1 MKHALICLAS
11 YGIFLSNTA
20 FADAYITVLESEN
33 PELRFP
39 LGIDRIELQ
48 YELDRQTGNLRDYA
62 ITYYQ
67 GDTEIFEDEIVRNLN
82 VSKLHG
88 AKREMP
94 FFDFN
99 YDSRQLRQWTVGKFE
114 ADQLDQ
120 PALIT
125 HDGKS
130 FDLDGI
136 VCVRM
141 LAPDQKRRGRCS
153 ATWKQETRRLR

>member
-1 MKHALICLAS
+1 MKHILICLLS
-11 YGIFLSNTA
+11 CGIFFSNTA
-20 FADAYITVLESEN
+20 FADAYITVLEREN
-33 PELRFP
+33 SELRFP

-48 YELDRQTGNLRDYA
+48 YELDGQTGNLRDYV

-67 GDTEIFEDEIVRNLN
+67 GDTEIFEDEIVRNLS

-88 AKREMP
+88 AKRVTP

-120 PALIT
+120 PALT
-125 HDGKS
+125 TNDGKA
-130 FDLDGI
+130 FDLDGK
-136 VCVRM
+136 VCVHM
-141 LAPDQKRRGRCS
+141 HAPDQKRRGRCS
-153 ATWKQETRRLR
+153 ATWKQETRRIR